1 MTVTDKDPGYVIR
14 EAYDDDVDA
23 FRTKI
28 VDTNMAIELDAN
40 DGDSILVVQG
50 LEPRVP
56 YDTIEYSYPD
66 AVTRIRLYKNSG
78 ALVGTLTEV
87 YTDTTHTRLVSQT
100 RS

>member
-1 MTVTDKDPGYVIR
+1 MAITNKDPGYVIR

-40 DGDSILVVQG
+40 DGDSIVAVQG

-56 YDTIEYSYPD
+56 YDTIDYSYPD
-66 AVTRIRLYKNSG
+66 LVTRIRLYKNAG
-78 ALVGTLTEV
+78 ILVGTLTEV
-87 YTDTTHTRLVSQT
+87 YTDATQTRLLSQT